1 MTKVTPDKGSTNFK
15 LLLIIVSD
23 LTRNK
28 LRVLLYLMVITSAM
42 AVTLSSHHNRQQ
54 VIALEDLMQEKDELD
69 VEWRNLVL
77 EQRALTEHNRIEN
90 LVEKQLEMYRPT
102 ADDEVVVK
110 LKWIYQAPASARKP
124 AQSKM

>member
-1 MTKVTPDKGSTNFK
+1 MTTTRPEQANTNFS

-28 LRVLLYLMVITSAM
+28 LRVLLYLAVIVSAM
-42 AVTLSSHHNRQQ
+42 AVILGSHHNRQQ
-54 VIALEDLMQEKDELD
+54 VIALEDLMEEKDQLD

-77 EQRALTEHNRIEN
+77 EQRALTEHNRIET
-90 LVEKQLEMYRPT
+90 LVEKQLDMYRPT

-110 LKWIYQAPASARKP
+110 LK
-124 AQSKM
+124 

>member
-1 MTKVTPDKGSTNFK
+1 MTTTKPEQANTNFS

-28 LRVLLYLMVITSAM
+28 LRVLLYLAVLLSGM
-42 AVTLSSHHNRQQ
+42 AVILGSHQNRQQ
-54 VIALEDLMQEKDELD
+54 VIALEDLMEEKDQLD

-77 EQRALTEHNRIEN
+77 EQRALTEHNRIET
-90 LVEKQLEMYRPT
+90 LVEKQLDMYRPT

-110 LKWIYQAPASARKP
+110 LK
-124 AQSKM
+124 

>member
-1 MTKVTPDKGSTNFK
+1 MTKAAPDKASTNFK

-42 AVTLSSHHNRQQ
+42 AVTLSRHHNRQQ

-110 LKWIYQAPASARKP
+110 LK
-124 AQSKM
+124 

>member
-90 LVEKQLEMYRPT
+90 LVEKQLEFT
-102 ADDEVVVK
+102 FDSDTENFEEEQSFWK
-110 LKWIYQAPASARKP
+110 LYSMGDSLID
-124 AQSKM
+124 

>member
-1 MTKVTPDKGSTNFK
+1 MTTTKPEQANTNFS

-28 LRVLLYLMVITSAM
+28 LRVLLYLAVIVSAM
-42 AVTLSSHHNRQQ
+42 AVILGSHHNRHQD
-54 VIALEDLMQEKDELD
+54 IALEDLMEEKDQLD

-77 EQRALTEHNRIEN
+77 EQRALTEHNRIET
-90 LVEKQLEMYRPT
+90 LVEKQLDMYRPT

-110 LKWIYQAPASARKP
+110 LK
-124 AQSKM
+124 

>member
-1 MTKVTPDKGSTNFK
+1 MTKSTPGKAGTNFS

-28 LRVLLYLMVITSAM
+28 LRVLLYLMVIASAM
-42 AVTLSSHHNRQQ
+42 AVILSSHQNRQQ

-77 EQRALTEHNRIEN
+77 EQRALTEHNRIET
-90 LVEKQLEMYRPT
+90 LVEKQLDMYRPT
-102 ADDEVVVK
+102 ADDEVVVR
-110 LKWIYQAPASARKP
+110 LK
-124 AQSKM
+124 